1 MANNKLILS
10 QAVEDISPAMSIKF
24 NMEVYDLQ
32 RQGKDVIVLSLGEAF
47 FKLPEFDFDESLFVK
62 GCHYS
67 SSWGL
72 LELRQKISQYYN
84 RYGVEADPEKEI
96 LVSAGSKAII
106 YMVLLSIINPGD
118 EVIILEPAWVSY
130 TQQVKLCYGRPVT
143 VPYHENL
150 NNLEKY
156 ITPKTKAI
164 IINNP
169 NNPSGKVYAKEE
181 LQNLYNLAEKHGIFI
196 LSDEAYS
203 DFVGQEPFYSMG
215 AIDKEKK
222 LSFVINSVSKCLGVS
237 GWRIGY
243 VIADKKYAG
252 GILKVNQHLITC
264 PAALIELCLVKY
276 FDDIL
281 KITAPQ
287 ISEVMELRRQAADYM
302 DEIGLKYFPGSGTFY
317 FMVSIE
323 GSKLGSEEFALKLL
337 REHGVST
344 VPGVGYGQSVDKFLR
359 VSVGTESP
367 ERIKAGLSAVLE
379 LIKLTHE

>member
-72 LELRQKISQYYN
+72 LELRQKISGYYN

-118 EVIILEPAWVSY
+118 EVIIFEPAWVSY
-130 TQQVKLCYGRPVT
+130 TEQVKLCYGRPVT

-169 NNPSGKVYAKEE
+169 
-181 LQNLYNLAEKHGIFI
+181 
-196 LSDEAYS
+196 
-203 DFVGQEPFYSMG
+203 
-215 AIDKEKK
+215 
-222 LSFVINSVSKCLGVS
+222 
-237 GWRIGY
+237 
-243 VIADKKYAG
+243 
-252 GILKVNQHLITC
+252 
-264 PAALIELCLVKY
+264 VKY

-287 ISEVMELRRQAADYM
+287 ISEVMELRRQVADYM
-302 DEIGLKYFPGSGTFY
+302 DEIGLKYLPGSGTFY

-337 REHGVST
+337 REHNVST

-359 VSVGTESP
+359 ISVGTESP
-367 ERIKAGLSAVLE
+367 ERIKAGLSAILE